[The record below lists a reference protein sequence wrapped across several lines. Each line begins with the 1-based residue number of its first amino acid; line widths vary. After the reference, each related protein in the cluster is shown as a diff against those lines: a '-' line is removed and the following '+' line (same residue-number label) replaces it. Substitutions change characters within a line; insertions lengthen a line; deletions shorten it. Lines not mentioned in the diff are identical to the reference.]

1 VWGRLGVGWGGLLG
15 RLEVFGC
22 KVGVS
27 KISATHAGVG
37 RGGLKFCE
45 YGVGADKKFQPTQ
58 DSGG

>member
-1 VWGRLGVGWGGLLG
+1 VGWGGLLG